1 MVLQKIKLRFSFQ
14 CDCSYRDNCKRSP
27 NIRNAAF
34 NGRSYVRQKFTIED
48 GMLSIFVRLKTRAKS
63 GILIHALFDDER
75 YVLLYMETGQLK
87 FQFSCG
93 LQTMLFGELDSPINN
108 GHNVDVE
115 MR

>member
-1 MVLQKIKLRFSFQ
+1 MQ
-14 CDCSYRDNCKRSP
+14 CDCSYRNNCRRYPGIVS
-27 NIRNAAF
+27 AAF
-34 NGRSYVRQKFTIED
+34 NGKSYIRQKFAIED
-48 GMLSIFVRLKTRAKS
+48 GSLTIFVRLKTRAKS

-93 LQTMLFGELDSPINN
+93 LQTMLFGELDSPVNN
-108 GHNVDVE
+108 GHEVDVE